1 MSIEMKRCETCGS
14 FYDLSKD
21 STCPYCS
28 GAADSVDKTMP
39 IIDRVVSPVWD
50 DNKTMPIMHHVEAPV
65 MDIEK
70 TAPVVEKTEPV
81 VTAAAEDIGKTMPGI
96 QEAPVVETPVV
107 EAPVV
112 EAPVVEAPV
121 VEEVVET
128 VLEPVVEKNVDPV
141 VGWLV
146 CVAGEDKGRDY
157 KIHAENNFIG
167 KSADMDIRILGDGA
181 ISDEN
186 HATITY
192 DGMNRTF
199 YFAPG
204 ASRSIV
210 RLNGK
215 ALLMTAELNAY
226 DRIMVG
232 TTELMFVP
240 LCNQDFDWE

>member
-1 MSIEMKRCETCGS
+1 MSIEMKRCEICGS

-28 GAADSVDKTMP
+28 GVADSVDKTMP

-50 DNKTMPIMHHVEAPV
+50 DDKTMPIMHHVEAPV

-70 TAPVVEKTEPV
+70 T
-81 VTAAAEDIGKTMPGI
+81 
-96 QEAPVVETPVV
+96 APVVETPVV